1 MKKVDSEF
9 LARVEKLSR
18 GGVLIPNGLSYIE
31 TELADTVRVV
41 QNLGNAELPLDSWSC
56 FADS

>member
-18 GGVLIPNGLSYIE
+18 GGVLIPNVLSYIE
-31 TELADTVRVV
+31 TELADTVWAA
-41 QNLGNAELPLDSWSC
+41 QNMGNPELPLDSWSC

>member
-31 TELADTVRVV
+31 TELADTGRVV

>member
-31 TELADTVRVV
+31 TELADTGRVV
-41 QNLGNAELPLDSWSC
+41 QNLGNP
-56 FADS
+56 

>member
-9 LARVEKLSR
+9 VARVEKLSR
-18 GGVLIPNGLSYIE
+18 GGVLIPNDLSYIE

-41 QNLGNAELPLDSWSC
+41 QNLGNPELPLDSWSC